1 MSRDYKNHYCLLT
14 DQIESTVVFWAT
26 IYCLL
31 NDQLLSFDRP
41 IKPKK
46 TNIYKGRRW
55 FFCLTNRFITILN
68 QVGCGKHRREVM

>member
-26 IYCLL
+26 FYCLMT
-31 NDQLLSFDRP
+31 DRLLSFDRP
-41 IKPKK
+41 IKFKK
-46 TNIYKGRRW
+46 TNIYKGRRC